1 MSDVLLKS
9 RFFLLRLNRGDQFE
23 CTCDGNFGG
32 PVGGTFQHC
41 QLGLFYGVY
50 VGVGIHIKYHADT
63 SNGNSG
69 YMGQLQERRRTAI
82 TVETE
87 NR

>member
-1 MSDVLLKS
+1 M
-9 RFFLLRLNRGDQFE
+9 
-23 CTCDGNFGG
+23 
-32 PVGGTFQHC
+32 
-41 QLGLFYGVY
+41 
-50 VGVGIHIKYHADT
+50 GVGIHIKYHAVT

-87 NR
+87 NRKKKEIHREKERNQKMKRLGKINPNKKK

>member
-1 MSDVLLKS
+1 MVYWKAV
-9 RFFLLRLNRGDQFE
+9 FFCCFWTGEINFE